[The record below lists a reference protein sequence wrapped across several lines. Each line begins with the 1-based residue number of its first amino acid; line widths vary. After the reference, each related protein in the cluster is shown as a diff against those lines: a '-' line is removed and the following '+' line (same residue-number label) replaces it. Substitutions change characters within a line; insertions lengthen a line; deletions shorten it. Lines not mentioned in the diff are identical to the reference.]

1 MYEIF
6 NLMLGWLPPA
16 IAIPVMV
23 VASVGVF
30 IVLFKLVQGLISL
43 VSAVIG
49 FFM

>member
-1 MYEIF
+1 MYDIF

-23 VASVGVF
+23 VASIGAF
-30 IVLFKLVQGLISL
+30 IVLAKLVQVLISL

-49 FFM
+49 FFI